1 MAGIIRG
8 KLEGAKELDAALAA
22 LDREVATKLGAKA
35 VRTSASEL
43 HGALVE
49 AAPYLPGDRV
59 KQWKR
64 SNGTVAQ
71 ANYGHLR
78 DNLKVRKVP
87 KSKLRK
93 PHFILYQVSTGNAF
107 WGNFLEFGTRYILPR
122 PWMKPVF
129 DRLKGKLLEIMT
141 DTLRLGIDRVAKRA
155 ARKARAMLPNGRND

>member
-8 KLEGAKELDAALAA
+8 ELKGAKELDAALVA
-22 LDREVATKLGAKA
+22 LDREVATRLGTTA
-35 VRTSASEL
+35 VRTSTKEL
-43 HGALVE
+43 HGALIE

-64 SNGTVAQ
+64 SNGTVAK

-129 DRLKGKLLEIMT
+129 DRLRDRLLDIMT
-141 DTLRLGIDRVAKRA
+141 DTLRVGIDRVAKRA
-155 ARKARAMLPNGRND
+155 ARKARAMLPNGRNG